1 MKNFHKKAF
10 SLVELS
16 MVILIIGILIAGVSR
31 GIDLYQDMRLATARS
46 LTQNSRVNRIED
58 LTMWFESTSEQSF
71 EKPNPNDGDRI
82 ALWKNINFKLSN
94 RIDVVQST
102 QDSKPF
108 YVRNGINN
116 IPALRFDDEQF
127 LTASNVKISEI
138 VSSDQATVFMV
149 QNNFSGDDTT
159 STFGWNNGNY
169 RFQSHAQEGGKVL
182 IDYGRDSNPNLMRTA
197 TPALTDFLNQ
207 NKIITFVKNGPNV
220 KIKINSAI
228 MANSSNSDNSID
240 TSLSADFSIGRYP
253 PANYSYC
260 FRGYIGEFIVF
271 KKALTDAEIN
281 DVEKYLS
288 KKWSIKI

>member
-16 MVILIIGILIAGVSR
+16 MVILIIGILIAGVSQ

-58 LTMWFESTSEQSF
+58 LTMWFETTSEQSF

-94 RIDVVQST
+94 RIDVTQST
-102 QDSKPF
+102 LASKPF
-108 YVRNGINN
+108 YVRNAINN
-116 IPALRFDDEQF
+116 IPALRFDNGQ
-127 LTASNVKISEI
+127 LLIASNVKISEI

-149 QNNFSGDDTT
+149 QNNFSGDITT
-159 STFGWNNGNY
+159 TTFGWTAGSN
-169 RFQSHAQEGGKVL
+169 RFQSHAQEGNRVL
-182 IDYGRDSNPNLMRTA
+182 IDYGDMSNPNGGRTT
-197 TPALTDFLNQ
+197 TPILTDFLNQ
-207 NKIITFVKNGPNV
+207 NKIITFVKNASNV
-220 KIKINSAI
+220 KIKINSALLI
-228 MANSSNSDNSID
+228 NSSSSSATMDM
-240 TSLSADFSIGRYP
+240 SLSADFSIGKFLP
-253 PANYSYC
+253 DNNY
-260 FRGYIGEFIVF
+260 FFLGYIGEFIVF

-288 KKWSIKI
+288 KKWAIKI

>member
-108 YVRNGINN
+108 YVRNAINGN
-116 IPALRFDDEQF
+116 PALRFDNTQF

-182 IDYGRDSNPNLMRTA
+182 IDYGTTLSGFRT
-197 TPALTDFLNQ
+197 TTEELTNFLNQ
-207 NKIITFVKNGPNV
+207 NKIITFVKNGSIV
-220 KIKINSAI
+220 KIKINAEI
-228 MANSSNSDNSID
+228 LANSTSSGTID
-240 TSLSADFSIGRYP
+240 MSLSADFSIGKYP
-253 PANYSYC
+253 PDNNY
-260 FRGYIGEFIVF
+260 FFLGYIGEFIVF
-271 KKALTDAEIN
+271 KKALTDAEIK
-281 DVEKYLS
+281 DIEKYLS
-288 KKWSIKI
+288 KKWAIKI